1 MFFYLRMSASVKN
14 IKTLL
19 GQWMKKS
26 RETKRNQKI
35 ISSKISGN
43 LANIELRADLTE
55 MNEIS
60 SYIGNFVSLIFFFP
74 FFRNYKLKNSE
85 SFLNDIAGN
94 LNSAVESCLAD
105 LDNMQPKIK
114 TQKKKRKSQK
124 SNAQPSKELKMKP
137 KAFLNDESIEGFNL
151 I

>member
-1 MFFYLRMSASVKN
+1 MSASVKN

-43 LANIELRADLTE
+43 LANIELRADLAE

-60 SYIGNFVSLIFFFP
+60 SYIGKYWSLLFN
-74 FFRNYKLKNSE
+74 RNQL
-85 SFLNDIAGN
+85 
-94 LNSAVESCLAD
+94 
-105 LDNMQPKIK
+105 
-114 TQKKKRKSQK
+114 
-124 SNAQPSKELKMKP
+124 
-137 KAFLNDESIEGFNL
+137 
-151 I
+151 

>member
-1 MFFYLRMSASVKN
+1 MSASVKN

-43 LANIELRADLTE
+43 LANIELRADLAE

-60 SYIGNFVSLIFFFP
+60 SYIGKYWSLLFN
-74 FFRNYKLKNSE
+74 RNHL
-85 SFLNDIAGN
+85 
-94 LNSAVESCLAD
+94 
-105 LDNMQPKIK
+105 
-114 TQKKKRKSQK
+114 
-124 SNAQPSKELKMKP
+124 
-137 KAFLNDESIEGFNL
+137 
-151 I
+151 

>member
-1 MFFYLRMSASVKN
+1 MSASVKN

-19 GQWMKKS
+19 AQWMKKS

-60 SYIGNFVSLIFFFP
+60 SYIG
-74 FFRNYKLKNSE
+74 
-85 SFLNDIAGN
+85 
-94 LNSAVESCLAD
+94 
-105 LDNMQPKIK
+105 
-114 TQKKKRKSQK
+114 
-124 SNAQPSKELKMKP
+124 KP
-137 KAFLNDESIEGFNL
+137 KSP
-151 I
+151 

>member
-1 MFFYLRMSASVKN
+1 MFFNLRMSASVKN

-43 LANIELRADLTE
+43 LANIELRADLAE

-60 SYIGNFVSLIFFFP
+60 SYIGK
-74 FFRNYKLKNSE
+74 FR
-85 SFLNDIAGN
+85 
-94 LNSAVESCLAD
+94 
-105 LDNMQPKIK
+105 
-114 TQKKKRKSQK
+114 
-124 SNAQPSKELKMKP
+124 
-137 KAFLNDESIEGFNL
+137 
-151 I
+151 